1 MMPLH
6 QDLTETPDIDSL
18 AQASE
23 RAPLSIL
30 AAAAL
35 CTRNA
40 LIATHKA
47 ELLATASDWPSDSP
61 TPAVTLVAMRVTD
74 CIDELMESLL
84 LYDAT
89 LRDTLRV
96 RLDQDMPF

>member
-1 MMPLH
+1 MSLH
-6 QDLTETPDIDSL
+6 QNLTDTPDIDSL
-18 AQASE
+18 DQASE

-40 LIATHKA
+40 LVAAHKA
-47 ELLATASDWPSDSP
+47 EWLAASDWRGDSP
-61 TPAVTLVAMRVTD
+61 TPAVTLVAMQVTD
-74 CIDELMESLL
+74 CIDDLMESLL